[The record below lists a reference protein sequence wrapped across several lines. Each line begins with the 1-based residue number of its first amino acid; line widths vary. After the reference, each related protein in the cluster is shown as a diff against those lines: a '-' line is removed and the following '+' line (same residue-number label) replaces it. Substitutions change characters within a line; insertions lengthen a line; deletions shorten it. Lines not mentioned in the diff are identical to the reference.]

1 MDVGKTRLLTEKQF
15 PFLVNNYQVT
25 LPPPS
30 YTKQVQY
37 AVCVHCVVDIF
48 CILVYLSEIETIT
61 CYSHVSMQLVCA
73 CIMVGI
79 ANCKLQKMKLHKKN
93 CVVSFSGSLNM

>member
-25 LPPPS
+25 VPPPS

-37 AVCVHCVVDIF
+37 AVCAHCVVDIF
-48 CILVYLSEIETIT
+48 CVLVYLSEIETAKLLVT
-61 CYSHVSMQLVCA
+61 HMLVC
-73 CIMVGI
+73 G
-79 ANCKLQKMKLHKKN
+79 
-93 CVVSFSGSLNM
+93 

>member
-1 MDVGKTRLLTEKQF
+1 MVQFLYGADGMDVGKTRLLTEKQF

-37 AVCVHCVVDIF
+37 AVCTHCVVDIF
-48 CILVYLSEIETIT
+48 CVLVYLSEIETAKLLVT
-61 CYSHVSMQLVCA
+61 HMLVC
-73 CIMVGI
+73 G
-79 ANCKLQKMKLHKKN
+79 
-93 CVVSFSGSLNM
+93 